1 MLAVSFKNGTIA
13 VRYIQITKYN
23 ILIMYNLSLAN
34 LVKVNRAR
42 RFLSLASLGI
52 AGALLFGFG
61 GATRAGAETVVV
73 EVGPGSDTFVPAT
86 VDVKVGDEVMWVWK
100 SDGHSVTQGDTF
112 NAPNPL
118 FDSLVQ
124 DQPFTFSYTF
134 TTPGTVNYYCKPH
147 YFMGMVGAV
156 NVAEASP
163 KPALLNIST
172 RGFVGIGDS
181 VMIGGFILA
190 GDGDSSMVLVRAIG
204 PSLGLASALAD
215 PTLEL
220 HDINGAIVA
229 SNDNWQ
235 GAANSGDIPANL
247 QPTDPLE
254 SAILTTL
261 PAGAYTAIV
270 AGKNDTTGI
279 GLVEVYNLL

>member
-1 MLAVSFKNGTIA
+1 M
-13 VRYIQITKYN
+13 YIFSVATSAK
-23 ILIMYNLSLAN
+23 M
-34 LVKVNRAR
+34 NRAR
-42 RFLSLASLGI
+42 RVFCRTLAGLAAALVLAVGSV
-52 AGALLFGFG
+52 ASVGA
-61 GATRAGAETVVV
+61 ATTVTVH
-73 EVGPGSDTFVPAT
+73 VGLDGDAFSPAT
-86 VDVKVGDEVMWVWK
+86 VDINVGDTVMWVWD
-100 SDGHSVTQGDTF
+100 SVGHSVRQGDSF

-118 FDSLVQ
+118 FDTGVQ

-134 TTPGTVNYYCKPH
+134 TDPGTVNYYCQPH
-147 YFMGMVGAV
+147 YFMGMVGTV
-156 NVAEASP
+156 NVAAAIP

-172 RGFVGIGDS
+172 RGFVGIGDN

-190 GDGDSSMVLVRAIG
+190 GEGDSSTVLVRAIG
-204 PSLGLASALAD
+204 PSLGLAGALAD

-220 HDINGAIVA
+220 HDINGAVVA
-229 SNDNWQ
+229 MNDNWQ
-235 GAANSGDIPANL
+235 EAANSGDIPANL

-270 AGKNDTTGI
+270 AGKDGTSGI